1 LTTVRFSSRPEMEP
15 LGSERSIYS
24 YPIAGKPL
32 YHHMLERWLDLN
44 SNLRIAVDDPLILT
58 DQNIMADIV
67 RFGDVVTTLA
77 MNEDDG
83 THEPLFLK
91 RDGASLE
98 LRYPWHLLN
107 VLDEIADEFEEYIAP
122 DADIEDGVEFGGKV
136 IIESGVKIMSRA
148 RLKGNIYL
156 GAGTIIGNSAML
168 RGNVSMGPNSV
179 VGLSG
184 EVKNSLMLERS
195 LVGPMTTMHESICE
209 EDCFIGGTT
218 RVSNYRLDNRNVD
231 VLVNG
236 ESIDTGRLQFGTILA
251 AGVRF
256 GGACLILPGR
266 KIGRECEIG
275 PHVVVTKN
283 LPARKRII
291 LRQNLAISDL

>member
-1 LTTVRFSSRPEMEP
+1 VTTIRFSPRPEMEP

-24 YPIAGKPL
+24 YPVAGKPL
-32 YHHMLERWLDLN
+32 YQHMLERWSARQPD
-44 SNLRIAVDDPLILT
+44 LRIVVDDGYMLA
-58 DQNIMADIV
+58 DQDAMAITK
-67 RFGDVVTTLA
+67 RYGKVVTGIELTESDHNL
-77 MNEDDG
+77 
-83 THEPLFLK
+83 EPLFPNL
-91 RDGASLE
+91 DGSELE

-107 VLDEIADEFEEYIAP
+107 VLDEIAESFEEYIAP
-122 DADIEDGVEFGGKV
+122 DAEIEGGVEFGGKV

-156 GAGTIIGNSAML
+156 GPGTIIGNSAML
-168 RGNVSMGPNSV
+168 RGNVSLGPNSL
-179 VGLSG
+179 VGLCG
-184 EVKNSLMLERS
+184 EVKNTLMLERS
-195 LVGPMTTMHESICE
+195 LVGPMTTMHESVAE

-218 RVSNYRLDNRNVD
+218 RVSNYRLDDRNVD
-231 VLVNG
+231 VLVDG
-236 ESIDTGRLQFGTILA
+236 KSIDTGRLQFGTILG

-283 LPARKRII
+283 LPARKRVI
-291 LRQNLAISDL
+291 LRQALAISDL